1 MKLSKNTKVSGNCIY
16 VNGRFTRVKEAL
28 AAQAKKVLYI
38 LRKIA
43 KTSIFPP
50 LSVMC
55 KLFDTIVLPVLYYGA
70 EVWGMVKSEEIEKIQ
85 FQFCKFILQVPTRA
99 PTAAVMAGL
108 R

>member
-1 MKLSKNTKVSGNCIY
+1 LKLSKNKKVSWKCIY
-16 VNGRFTRVKEAL
+16 VNGRFTRAKE

-50 LSVMC
+50 LSVLC
-55 KLFDTIVLPVLYYGA
+55 KLFDTIVLPVLCYGA
-70 EVWGMVKSEEIEKIQ
+70 EVWGMVKPEEIEKIQ
-85 FQFCKFILQVPTRA
+85 LQFCKFIFQVPTRA